1 MGAKI
6 VHFGS
11 LEGPCHHEKNRTE
24 KECKR
29 SSAERFGGAKGAL
42 RKDVGEHFGG
52 PKRGQRSPKNQT
64 KMHPNF
70 DGGFD
75 RVLGA
80 LWAPEWYQNVGK
92 KLSKNDSDLDHF
104 FM

>member
-1 MGAKI
+1 MKRTGLEKSAKGALRKD
-6 VHFGS
+6 
-11 LEGPCHHEKNRTE
+11 L
-24 KECKR
+24 
-29 SSAERFGGAKGAL
+29 GAL

-52 PKRGQRSPKNQT
+52 PKRGQRSSKNQT

-92 KLSKNDSDLDHF
+92 KPSKNDSDIDRF
-104 FM
+104 FV

>member
-1 MGAKI
+1 MAPWKVLGTMK
-6 VHFGS
+6 
-11 LEGPCHHEKNRTE
+11 RTGL
-24 KECKR
+24 KK
-29 SSAERFGGAKGAL
+29 SAKGAL
-42 RKDVGEHFGG
+42 RKDLGALHKDVGEHFGG

-80 LWAPEWYQNVGK
+80 LWAPEWYQHVGK

-104 FM
+104 FV